1 MLLNANG
8 ILAVGA
14 VYVNLVQ
21 IALFLDIDT
30 QTTRQLAKHPIM
42 RILFLYAFA
51 YSISPNK
58 MACAL
63 SVALFFVFEVKNFV
77 QDIVEDASEIRD
89 TTSNLVQKT
98 VNKVEEKSDDVKKK
112 VNQSGVVEL

>member
-1 MLLNANG
+1 MILSLNG
-8 ILAVGA
+8 LLAVGA

-30 QTTRQLAKHPIM
+30 QTTRQLAKHPLM
-42 RILFLYAFA
+42 RILFLYSFA
-51 YSISPNK
+51 YSITPNK

-77 QDIVEDASEIRD
+77 QEVVEDKNEDQVVDATQD
-89 TTSNLVQKT
+89 T
-98 VNKVEEKSDDVKKK
+98 
-112 VNQSGVVEL
+112 

>member
-1 MLLNANG
+1 MILSLNG

-30 QTTRQLAKHPIM
+30 QTTRQLAKHPLM
-42 RILFLYAFA
+42 RVLFLYAFA
-51 YSISPNK
+51 YSITPNK

-63 SVALFFVFEVKNFV
+63 AVALFFVFEVKNFV
-77 QDIVEDASEIRD
+77 QDV
-89 TTSNLVQKT
+89 
-98 VNKVEEKSDDVKKK
+98 VEEVGDK
-112 VNQSGVVEL
+112 VVENSSKQEVEVVES

>member
-1 MLLNANG
+1 MILSLNG
-8 ILAVGA
+8 LLAVGA

-30 QTTRQLAKHPIM
+30 ETTRTLAKHPLM
-42 RILFLYAFA
+42 RILFLYSFA
-51 YSISPNK
+51 YSVSPNK

-77 QDIVEDASEIRD
+77 TNVVVKEEIEDEFD
-89 TTSNLVQKT
+89 EQ
-98 VNKVEEKSDDVKKK
+98 
-112 VNQSGVVEL
+112 